1 MTAAATHSPDI
12 SLNLIEAGMTLIAVF
27 WALAFPR
34 LGSRLFAHVESTA
47 RPLALR
53 KGLAVG
59 VVGLTAVLMRLA
71 ILPFCPAPL
80 PFSPNDFSFLL
91 AADTFAHG
99 RLANPTPAMWTHFET
114 IHVTMQ
120 PAYASM
126 YFPLQGLL
134 LAAGKLLFGNPWFAL
149 VCASGL
155 MCAAICW
162 MLQAWLPQGW
172 ALLGGFLAVIRLGLF
187 SYWIN
192 TYSGGG
198 LLSALGGALVL
209 GALPRLTKA
218 KTIRHR
224 DGLLLA
230 VGIALLAMT
239 RPYEGLLLCLPV
251 AGALGYWIF
260 RGKNRPRGRTLF
272 RQAALPLAIVILAGV
287 WLGYYD
293 YRAFGSPAT
302 LPYTVDRATYAVAPY
317 YVWQSQRPDPGYRH
331 PSMRRF
337 YYESELAEF
346 KKVQTPAGIA
356 THSLLKVCLN
366 FLFFAGF
373 ALLPALFMMRRV
385 LLDSRVRFLVLCVAV
400 LVAGMSIQIYYL
412 PHYVA
417 PFTAAFYAIGLQ
429 GMRHLRL
436 WRSAGQPVGL
446 AIVRLTVLVCFV
458 LAGVRLFAG
467 PLHIRLVEWPS
478 GEWIAEWYGPG
489 IFGQERASI
498 ETKLENLPGDQL
510 AIVHYS
516 EKHNPMDEWVY
527 NAAGIDSSKVIW
539 AQDMDPRD
547 NAELVAH
554 YKNRQIWL
562 VEPDTIPAKI
572 SPYSAT
578 NEGGSKGALLPR

>member
-1 MTAAATHSPDI
+1 MTAPATHSADI

-34 LGSRLFAHVESTA
+34 LGSTLLARVEGTI

-53 KGLAVG
+53 EGLAVV
-59 VVGLTAVLMRLA
+59 VVGFTAVLMRVA
-71 ILPFCPAPL
+71 ILPFCSAPL

-99 RLANPTPAMWTHFET
+99 RLTNPTPEMWRHFET

-120 PAYASM
+120 PTYCSM

-134 LAAGKLLFGNPWFAL
+134 LATGKLLFGNPWFAL
-149 VCASGL
+149 VGASGL

-162 MLQAWLPQGW
+162 MLQAWLPPTW
-172 ALLGGFLAVIRLGLF
+172 ALLGGFLAVLRLGMF

-198 LLSALGGALVL
+198 LISALGGALVL
-209 GALPRLTKA
+209 GALPRLTKS
-218 KTIRHR
+218 KTIRLW

-260 RGKNRPRGRTLF
+260 LGKNRPGARTLL

-293 YRAFGSPAT
+293 YRAFGSPTT

-337 YYESELAEF
+337 YYEGELAEF
-346 KKVQTPAGIA
+346 KKVQSPAGFA
-356 THSLLKVCLN
+356 VHLLLKVFLN

-373 ALLPALFMMRRV
+373 ALLPPLFMMRRV
-385 LLDSRVRFLVLCVAV
+385 LLDSRVRFLVVCVAV
-400 LVAGMSIQIYYL
+400 LAVGMSIQIFYL

-417 PFTAAFYAIGLQ
+417 PFTAAFYALGLQ

-446 AIVRLTVLVCFV
+446 AIVRLLVTLCLV
-458 LAGVRLFAG
+458 LAVIRMFAL
-467 PLHIRLVEWPS
+467 PLHIRLAEWPS

-489 IFGQERASI
+489 VFGKERANV
-498 ETKLENLPGDQL
+498 ETRLTSLSGNQL
-510 AIVHYS
+510 AIVRYS
-516 EKHNPMDEWVY
+516 ENHNPMDEWVY
-527 NAAGIDSSKVIW
+527 NAADIDSSKVIW
-539 AQDMDPRD
+539 ARDMNLGD
-547 NAELVAH
+547 NAELAAH
-554 YKNRQIWL
+554 YKNREVWL
-562 VEPDTIPAKI
+562 VEPDTIPI
-572 SPYSAT
+572 RVTPYPVT
-578 NEGGSKGALLPR
+578 GGGPKDALLP

>member
-1 MTAAATHSPDI
+1 MTAPVPHSPGI
-12 SLNLIEAGMTLIAVF
+12 TLNLIEAGLTLIAVF
-27 WALAFPR
+27 WSLAFPR
-34 LGSRLFAHVESTA
+34 LGSTLFARVEA
-47 RPLALR
+47 LFRFLALR
-53 KGLAVG
+53 KRLSVS
-59 VVGLTAVLMRLA
+59 VVGLTAVVTRLA
-71 ILPFCPAPL
+71 ILPFCPVPL
-80 PFSPNDFSFLL
+80 PFSANDFSFLL

-99 RLANPTPAMWTHFET
+99 RLTNATPAMWTHFET

-120 PAYASM
+120 PTYCSM

-162 MLQAWLPQGW
+162 MLQAWLPPGW

-192 TYSGGG
+192 TFSGGG
-198 LLSALGGALVL
+198 LISALGGALVL

-218 KTIRHR
+218 RTIRHR
-224 DGLLLA
+224 NGFLMA
-230 VGIALLAMT
+230 AGIVLLAMT

-251 AGALGYWIF
+251 SAALGYWVF
-260 RGKNRPRGRTLF
+260 RSKNRPDTRTLL
-272 RQAALPLAIVILAGV
+272 RHAALPLAIVFFAGS

-293 YRAFGSPAT
+293 YRAFGKPTT

-317 YVWQSQRPDPGYRH
+317 YIWQSQRPDPGYRDK
-331 PSMRRF
+331 SMRRF
-337 YYESELAEF
+337 YYEVELTDF
-346 KKVQTPAGIA
+346 KSAQTLSGFVSHA
-356 THSLLKVCLN
+356 LLKVSLN

-373 ALLPALFMMRRV
+373 ALLPPLFMMRRV

-400 LVAGMSIQIYYL
+400 LAAGMLIQIYYL

-446 AIVRLTVLVCFV
+446 AIVRLSVMLCVV
-458 LAGVRLFAG
+458 LAGMRVLAQ
-467 PLHIRLVEWPS
+467 PLHLRFAQWPS

-489 IFGQERASI
+489 VFGQERAKV
-498 ETKLENLPGDQL
+498 ETTLEGLSGNQL
-510 AIVHYS
+510 AIVRYS
-516 EKHNPMDEWVY
+516 DNHNPSDEWVY
-527 NAAGIDSSKVIW
+527 NAADIDSSKVIW
-539 AQDMDPRD
+539 ARDMNLRD
-547 NAELVAH
+547 NAELAAH

-562 VEPDTIPAKI
+562 VEPDAVPVKI
-572 SPYSAT
+572 LPYSVAGD
-578 NEGGSKGALLPR
+578 GGTKDALLP

>member
-1 MTAAATHSPDI
+1 MTAPATQIADI

-34 LGSRLFAHVESTA
+34 LGSTLFARVEHSF
-47 RPLALR
+47 RSLALR
-53 KGLAVG
+53 KGRAVV

-71 ILPFCPAPL
+71 ILPFCPVPL

-120 PAYASM
+120 PTYCSM

-134 LAAGKLLFGNPWFAL
+134 LAAGKLFFGNPWLAL

-162 MLQAWLPQGW
+162 MLQAWLPPTW
-172 ALLGGFLAVIRLGLF
+172 ALLGGFLAVLRLGLF

-198 LLSALGGALVL
+198 LISALGGALVL

-218 KTIRHR
+218 TTIRHR

-230 VGIALLAMT
+230 MGIALLAMT

-251 AGALGYWIF
+251 AGALGYWIL
-260 RGKNRPRGRTLF
+260 RKKTRPEAGTLL
-272 RQAALPLAIVILAGV
+272 RHAALPLAIVILAGV

-317 YVWQSQRPDPGYRH
+317 YVWQSERPDPGYRH

-337 YYESELAEF
+337 YYESELADF
-346 KKVQTPAGIA
+346 KKVQTPTGFAG
-356 THSLLKVCLN
+356 HLLLKVFLN

-373 ALLPALFMMRRV
+373 ALLPPLLMMRRV

-400 LVAGMSIQIYYL
+400 LAAGMSIQIFFL

-436 WRSAGQPVGL
+436 WRSARQPVGL
-446 AIVRLTVLVCFV
+446 SIVRLLVTLCLV
-458 LAGVRLFAG
+458 LAVVRLFAL
-467 PLHIRLVEWPS
+467 PLHLRLAEWPS

-489 IFGQERASI
+489 VFGKDRADI
-498 ETKLENLPGDQL
+498 ETRLASLSGSQL
-510 AIVHYS
+510 AIVRYS
-516 EKHNPMDEWVY
+516 ENHNPMDEWVY
-527 NAAGIDSSKVIW
+527 NAADIDSSKVIW
-539 AQDMDPRD
+539 ARAMGARD

-562 VEPDTIPAKI
+562 VEPDTIPIKV
-572 SPYSAT
+572 SPYSGA
-578 NEGGSKGALLPR
+578 NEGGSKDAFHR